1 MVRARFFLPPW
12 KLWKRWGMLAEK
24 FTEKCLVK
32 PGEKVSLADYSTQTL
47 GIFGKPE
54 EEARPVFSELRSKLA
69 SQQRVLFAEG
79 KRKVLIVMQAMD
91 TGGKDGCVRKL
102 FSRVDPQ
109 GVRVTPFKAP
119 STRELSHDFLWR
131 IHQVVP
137 AKGEI
142 AVFNRSHYEDIIAV
156 RVKKLAPRKVWERR
170 YKHIIDFEQ
179 MLIDE
184 GTTVL
189 KFFLHISKDEQKRR
203 LQSRLDRPEKHWKF
217 FPDDLADRARW
228 DDFEVAYEDVL
239 ARTSTASAPWFV
251 IPADYKWY
259 RDVAV
264 AQIVTHAFD
273 KLNLEY
279 PKVSWDPTEIEV
291 E

>member
-1 MVRARFFLPPW
+1 
-12 KLWKRWGMLAEK
+12 MLGEQ
-24 FTEKCLVK
+24 FTEKCRVA
-32 PGEKVSLADYSTQTL
+32 PGDKVVLNDLSTTTL
-47 GIFGKPE
+47 GILGRPE
-54 EEARPVFSELRSKLA
+54 EEALPIFQELRGKLA
-69 SQQRVLFAEG
+69 DQQRVLFAEG
-79 KRKVLIVMQAMD
+79 KRKLLIVMQAMD

-109 GVRVTPFKAP
+109 GVQVTPFKAP

-131 IHQVVP
+131 VHKVVP

-156 RVKKLAPRKVWERR
+156 RVKNLAPEEVWKKR
-170 YKHIIDFEQ
+170 YKHIIDFEE
-179 MLIDE
+179 MLVDE

-217 FPDDLADRARW
+217 FPADLEDRSRW
-228 DDFEVAYEDVL
+228 DDFQVAYEDVFE
-239 ARTSTASAPWFV
+239 RTSTKEAPWFI

-259 RDVAV
+259 RDMAV
-264 AQIVTHAFD
+264 AQIVTHALD
-273 KLNLEY
+273 KLDLQY
-279 PKVSWDPTEIEV
+279 PKVTWNPQDVVV